1 VQLFVRPRGQ
11 AYPEAPQAASKGEVM
26 PIELLERIAAWRTLC
41 DDAQVRELRGR
52 VVDEVVGNMRMEGQP
67 VSAAWENRARMN
79 A

>member
-1 VQLFVRPRGQ
+1 
-11 AYPEAPQAASKGEVM
+11 M